1 MKYIGIIWNPT
12 YMYQNEIKKNIRKV
26 GRNIKSKSLNLD
38 TTNFIKFINELYNYP
53 PDEKWK
59 TDYKIKD
66 LTKYSSK
73 KICIVEFEIIDTKQ
87 IINKKNKLVVEKAQK
102 LKDMIRSKYNY
113 TKLNGIR
120 EEIYIENSFHLT
132 DNDEEYKYQKKIIEK
147 YKKFNHSGSEI

>member
-12 YMYQNEIKKNIRKV
+12 YMYQNEIKKNIEKV
-26 GRNIKSKSLNLD
+26 GRNITSKSLNLD

-66 LTKYSSK
+66 LTKYSDK
-73 KICIVEFEIIDTKQ
+73 KIYIVEFEIIDTKQ

-113 TKLNGIR
+113 TELNGIR

-132 DNDEEYKYQKKIIEK
+132 DNDEEYEYQKKIIEK

>member
-12 YMYQNEIKKNIRKV
+12 YMYQNEIKKNIEKV
-26 GRNIKSKSLNLD
+26 GRNITSKSLNLD

-59 TDYKIKD
+59 TNYKIKD
-66 LTKYSSK
+66 LTKYSDK
-73 KICIVEFEIIDTKQ
+73 KIFIVEFEIIDTKQ

-113 TKLNGIR
+113 TELNGIR

-132 DNDEEYKYQKKIIEK
+132 DNDEEYEYQKKIIEK

>member
-12 YMYQNEIKKNIRKV
+12 YMYQNEIKKNIEKV
-26 GRNIKSKSLNLD
+26 GRNITSKSLNLD

-66 LTKYSSK
+66 LTKYSDK

-102 LKDMIRSKYNY
+102 LKDMIRTKYNY
-113 TKLNGIR
+113 TELNGIR

-132 DNDEEYKYQKKIIEK
+132 DNDEEYECQKKIIEK

>member
-12 YMYQNEIKKNIRKV
+12 YMYQNEIKKNIEKV
-26 GRNIKSKSLNLD
+26 GRNITSKSLNLD

-132 DNDEEYKYQKKIIEK
+132 DNDEEYEYQKKIIEK
-147 YKKFNHSGSEI
+147 YKKLNHPG

>member
-1 MKYIGIIWNPT
+1 MKFIGIIWNPT
-12 YMYQNEIKKNIRKV
+12 YMYQYEIKKNIRKV

-132 DNDEEYKYQKKIIEK
+132 DNDEEYEYQKKIIEK
-147 YKKFNHSGSEI
+147 YKKLNHPG

>member
-132 DNDEEYKYQKKIIEK
+132 DNDEEYEYQKKIIEK
-147 YKKFNHSGSEI
+147 YKKINHSGSEI